1 MACTAPTITVGG
13 VELSTSTS
21 ENAQALINEAG
32 DDNSDVTQDEYES
45 SVAGGN
51 NESGTTGIQIP
62 APTQT
67 SPPPPIS
74 ETPKESNDTPA
85 PAKESPPTSCISWN
99 GSDYDLALSPNFIL
113 RYFTIGFGTNSS
125 SNAQRGCMF
134 PNQLTDVEGFD
145 KQTRLCNLQALAQ
158 NVGEPLFAKFPNMRI
173 NSGIRNQ
180 NSVSGGVSQHVKG
193 EAMDVQMTGWTYQQ
207 YWDYAAW
214 VKDNINFDQFIF
226 EHSEKSGSAWYHLSF
241 SQAGNKGKV
250 LTMFRNQYSPGLKK
264 MF

>member
-21 ENAQALINEAG
+21 ENAQALINDSG
-32 DDNSDVTQDEYES
+32 DDNSDVTQDEFES

-51 NESGTTGIQIP
+51 NDAGTTGIQIP
-62 APTQT
+62 PPTQT

-74 ETPKESNDTPA
+74 ETPKDTNDTP
-85 PAKESPPTSCISWN
+85 PPNKNSPPTTCQPWDGQN
-99 GSDYDLALSPNFIL
+99 YDFQISPNFIL
-113 RYFTIGFGTNSS
+113 RYFTIGFGTNNP

-145 KQTRLCNLQALAQ
+145 KQTRFCNLMALSQ
-158 NVGEPLFAKFPNMRI
+158 HVCEPLFAKFPNMRI
-173 NSGIRNQ
+173 NSAIRNQ
-180 NSVSGGVSQHVKG
+180 NSVSHGVSQHVKG
-193 EAMDVQMTGWTYQQ
+193 EACDIQMTGWTYQQ
-207 YWDYAAW
+207 YWDNADW
-214 VKDNINFDQFIF
+214 VKNNIDFDQFIF
-226 EHSEKSGSAWYHLSF
+226 EHSEKSGLAWYHLSF
-241 SQAGNKGKV
+241 SQAKNRGML